1 MEVRASHIL
10 VGDENKARELKA
22 KVDIG
27 DDFATLAKAHS
38 KCPSKAKGG
47 DLGFFKRGRM
57 VPAFDKFCFS
67 NKQGATGVIKTEF
80 GWHVIKVTGVKK

>member
-10 VGDENKARELKA
+10 VGDENLARELKN

-27 DDFATLAKAHS
+27 DDFAKLAQTYS

-57 VPAFDKFCFS
+57 VPPFEKFCF
-67 NKQGATGVIKTEF
+67 KGKKGDTGVVKTQF
-80 GWHVIKVTGVKK
+80 GWHVIKVTDIKK